1 MMKKY
6 SEQEKELLKSLTQK
20 KIDLKDKGTADLEAQ
35 IETLKKEVDTLKTI
49 IDLKDLEINKLKEND
64 MNDFL
69 SDLAKD
75 VSGNESINKFIMS
88 SCTFWSTSFS
98 FNAFNTLV
106 TKEGVVLFSKSC
118 KVTVSFIDKMFPKVS
133 SSCNSFLLLS
143 LADSLSNISTT

>member
-1 MMKKY
+1 MKKY

-69 SDLAKD
+69 SDLANNTP
-75 VSGNESINKFIMS
+75 NEDQFK
-88 SCTFWSTSFS
+88 
-98 FNAFNTLV
+98 
-106 TKEGVVLFSKSC
+106 
-118 KVTVSFIDKMFPKVS
+118 KV
-133 SSCNSFLLLS
+133 
-143 LADSLSNISTT
+143 